1 MSNVTLNLDLYEF
14 LKDRETH
21 VYTEKGEITAMVCMS
36 FYDLDEFIR
45 IVGERY
51 FDDDPV
57 EVVLRSRYIFIELND
72 VFEYQDNTVLDYRK
86 CFPESEI
93 IECLQEAEA
102 YKKNVRK

>member
-1 MSNVTLNLDLYEF
+1 VSNVTLNLDLYEF

-21 VYTEKGEITAMVCMS
+21 VCVYEGEITATVFIS

-57 EVVLRSRYIFIELND
+57 EVVLRSRHIFVELNGI
-72 VFEYQDNTVLDYRK
+72 FEYQDNSVLDYRK

-93 IECLQEAEA
+93 IECLEEAEA